1 MDLKKFHILF
11 ITLATLCFV
20 GFGLWCFGQT
30 VGGGAAMAAAGAL
43 GVALGVATAA
53 YGMWFYRNK
62 IRPAAAAE
70 AATSDRV

>member
-20 GFGLWCFGQT
+20 GFGLWCFGPAA
-30 VGGGAAMAAAGAL
+30 GGGVMIATGVVGIAL
-43 GVALGVATAA
+43 GIATAV

-62 IRPAAAAE
+62 IRLVA
-70 AATSDRV
+70 AATSTADQS